1 MKIARYLIITFSSIL
16 LLLFII
22 TRLTKPET
30 VMISGEEVS
39 LENPWRKTTESE
51 NYKFD
56 RLTDECEKLYMKDIG
71 SGDLILACLKKN
83 KSWDFYWATPK
94 KNELVP
100 LAEEI
105 KEEITPPN

>member
-94 KNELVP
+94 KNERGNYSSEL
-100 LAEEI
+100 
-105 KEEITPPN
+105 KKNYT